1 MAKSKIRSRYYM
13 IMQYE
18 KNPLTGEDLF
28 FNEAVIIK
36 GIAERQKSLQAWAY
50 IRHDKD
56 KYNQDDDIPEGKEIG
71 DNRPAHWHVMLHFKN
86 AVEIGSLAKTFGVP
100 ENYVEAWRGAGS
112 FLDGIQY
119 LTHEHP
125 RQYQELGKHRYER
138 EEVKFPS
145 EEIAQHFW
153 ERLDDRTEKL
163 INTLPKAQL
172 IEKLMKKIN
181 SGEYDLDDV
190 YQKEKSLFN
199 EQEALF
205 KRARRNY
212 LAKKPIPTVRS
223 NYYIT
228 GNGGAGKSVAA
239 KAMARS
245 LFPHLPDEKIFF
257 TVGDGRVAFDRY
269 DGQPVIIWDDWRAKD
284 LLSKFDR
291 GTVWKIFAIN
301 PEKIS
306 LSVKYGEINLT
317 NTVNIITSVQKFQD
331 FIDELA
337 GEYVDRNRTKH
348 KKEDKTQGYR
358 RFPVFIEVTKQSL
371 EIYVSQALSDGEYKE
386 YERAMKVEASMIEFA
401 QNNTK
406 ENLKK
411 ILAEDMEN
419 KIQIENIIIEEF
431 ESAEELLKSDLSKI
445 DIFLM
450 DIMMGEMNGM
460 EAAKKIREMNINSEI
475 IFITGNVEFVI
486 DGYKVNAYRYILK
499 PVEIEELRES
509 IISCFTELGKK
520 KGRFI
525 ALSKKGEMEK
535 LKIDDIDYIEVIK
548 RNIIVHKNGEE
559 VEYTGTSIEKLE
571 EKLEDF
577 KFFRCHKSY
586 LVNLEKV
593 DLIKTG
599 EVVVN
604 GKNVPVSKYRAKD
617 LKREFTA
624 ILGDMIC

>member
-1 MAKSKIRSRYYM
+1 MAKGKIRSRYYM

-28 FNEAVIIK
+28 FNEAVIVK

-163 INTLPKAQL
+163 INTLPKAEL

-190 YQKEKSLFN
+190 YQKEKLLFN

-245 LFPHLPDEKIFF
+245 LFPNLPDEKIFF

-386 YERAMKVEASMIEFA
+386 YEKAMKVEASMIEFA

-411 ILAEDMEN
+411 IGEPFVKVHKKVEKKHGAELEKEAKDLNVKVE
-419 KIQIENIIIEEF
+419 I
-431 ESAEELLKSDLSKI
+431 SDKFKNFFDDS
-445 DIFLM
+445 D
-450 DIMMGEMNGM
+450 
-460 EAAKKIREMNINSEI
+460 
-475 IFITGNVEFVI
+475 VI
-486 DGYKVNAYRYILK
+486 DGDF
-499 PVEIEELRES
+499 VER
-509 IISCFTELGKK
+509 K
-520 KGRFI
+520 
-525 ALSKKGEMEK
+525 
-535 LKIDDIDYIEVIK
+535 
-548 RNIIVHKNGEE
+548 
-559 VEYTGTSIEKLE
+559 
-571 EKLEDF
+571 
-577 KFFRCHKSY
+577 
-586 LVNLEKV
+586 
-593 DLIKTG
+593 
-599 EVVVN
+599 
-604 GKNVPVSKYRAKD
+604 
-617 LKREFTA
+617 
-624 ILGDMIC
+624 

>member
-1 MAKSKIRSRYYM
+1 MRYQKLVKKEVKRVRSRIFM
-13 IMQYE
+13 ITQYE
-18 KNPLTGEDLF
+18 YNPKTGEDLN
-28 FNEAVIIK
+28 FNETVIRK
-36 GIAERQKSLQAWAY
+36 GLEAREDSLQAWAY

-56 KYNQDDDIPEGKEIG
+56 VYNQDDDIPEDKEIG
-71 DNRPAHWHVMLHFKN
+71 DNRPAHWHVMLQFKN
-86 AVEIGSLAKTFGVP
+86 AVEISGIARDFGVS
-100 ENYVEAWRGAGS
+100 ENYVERWQGQGA
-112 FLDGIQY
+112 FLTGIQY

-125 RQYQELGKHRYER
+125 RQYQDLGKHKYER
-138 EEVKFPS
+138 EEVKFAS
-145 EEIAQHFW
+145 EEIAQHYW

-163 INTLPKAQL
+163 INTLPKAEL

-245 LFPHLPDEKIFF
+245 LFPSLPDEKIFF

-371 EIYVSQALSDGEYKE
+371 DIYVSQALSDGEYKE

-401 QNNTK
+401 KNNTK

-411 ILAEDMEN
+411 I
-419 KIQIENIIIEEF
+419 
-431 ESAEELLKSDLSKI
+431 
-445 DIFLM
+445 
-450 DIMMGEMNGM
+450 GEPFVKVH
-460 EAAKKIREMNINSEI
+460 KK
-475 IFITGNVEFVI
+475 VE
-486 DGYKVNAYRYILK
+486 R
-499 PVEIEELRES
+499 
-509 IISCFTELGKK
+509 
-520 KGRFI
+520 
-525 ALSKKGEMEK
+525 
-535 LKIDDIDYIEVIK
+535 
-548 RNIIVHKNGEE
+548 KNGEE
-559 VEYTGTSIEKLE
+559 LKKEPKELNVKVEISDKFKNFFDDDDIIE
-571 EKLEDF
+571 
-577 KFFRCHKSY
+577 
-586 LVNLEKV
+586 
-593 DLIKTG
+593 G
-599 EVVVN
+599 
-604 GKNVPVSKYRAKD
+604 
-617 LKREFTA
+617 EFTEK
-624 ILGDMIC
+624 